1 MKKRH
6 LLVIFCLVGYTSA
19 FSGCTQESV
28 DPKDESFA
36 ALVADIVGIET
47 PLNGGLELVPTSSQY
62 YADGLVTF
70 VVHNR
75 TGHDLYFAD
84 TIFGARGFVFN
95 EREAR
100 WEEVDLGF
108 KPVVPESR
116 HLGDRATGYYETM
129 AGFFADG
136 LEEYGDMRLLIIG
149 YAEDTPVV
157 TVYGAYADI
166 RIVEGSDPGVITI
179 TPSPAH

>member
-1 MKKRH
+1 MNRKH
-6 LLVIFCLVGYTSA
+6 LLLIVCLVGCISVI
-19 FSGCTQESV
+19 SGCTQEPV
-28 DPKDESFA
+28 DPRYESFA

-47 PLNGGLELVPTSSQY
+47 PLNKGLELVPANPQS
-62 YADGLVTF
+62 YAEGSVIFF
-70 VVHNR
+70 VRNR

-84 TIFGARGFVFN
+84 KIFGARGFVFK
-95 EREAR
+95 EGEAK

-108 KPVVPESR
+108 KTFVPESR
-116 HLGDRATGYYETM
+116 HLENGATGYEETI
-129 AGFFADG
+129 AGFSADG
-136 LEEYGDMRLLIIG
+136 LEEYGDVRLLIIG

-166 RIVEGSDPGVITI
+166 RIVEGSDPSVITI